1 MVDNNRGFWGV
12 LSNVLPKT
20 ELGDLVYSWAKFVRV
35 HRRLPK
41 RNQKL
46 FNDMLYGSKQA
57 LEIMNPLRTYT
68 TDKEFFKNM
77 VRGEVGAHNVVPTLA
92 VFHTEADVDAFDF
105 PDSFCAKPT
114 HMSGEVAI
122 VRNGVPDR
130 EQMKNWLHMSHYP
143 NSRERNY
150 KYLVPKVIVE
160 PLIFDKDDITD
171 YRIFCYEGEPK
182 LISIDLGKY
191 TSYTRAFYTT
201 DWRKQDYSLGYPLH
215 PGEVDRPV
223 CLEEMLSAAEIL
235 SKELNFV
242 RVDFYTDGKHFYLG
256 ELTHC
261 HASASQVFIP
271 KSAEQRASKTVF
283 GL

>member
-1 MVDNNRGFWGV
+1 MSNSKAKFWDS
-12 LSNVLPKT
+12 LSRIFPKT
-20 ELGDLVYSWAKFVRV
+20 EFWDILYSWTKFVRV
-35 HRRLPK
+35 HRRIPS
-41 RNQKL
+41 RNRL
-46 FNDMLYGSKQA
+46 MFNDQLYNSK
-57 LEIMNPLRTYT
+57 LLPEILNPLRTYS
-68 TDKEFFKNM
+68 TDKEYFKRL
-77 VRGEVGAHNVVPTLA
+77 VEAEVGPQYAVPTLA
-92 VFHTEADVDAFDF
+92 VFCSNAEIDAFDF

-122 VRNGVPDR
+122 VRNGTPDR
-130 EQMKNWLHMSHYP
+130 IQMKNWLRMNHYLK
-143 NSRERNY
+143 SRERNY
-150 KYLVPKVIVE
+150 KYLIPKVIVE
-160 PLIFDKDDITD
+160 PLIFDQEDITD
-171 YRIFCYEGEPK
+171 FRIFCYEGKPK